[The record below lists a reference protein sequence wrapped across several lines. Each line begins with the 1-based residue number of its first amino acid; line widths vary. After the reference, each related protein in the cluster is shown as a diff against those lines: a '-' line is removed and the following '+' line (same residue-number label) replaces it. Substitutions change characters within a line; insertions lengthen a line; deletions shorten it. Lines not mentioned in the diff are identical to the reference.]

1 MAVYVLMIKLEDNEE
16 KVVYKFG
23 PNEKHMGVIEFN
35 KIKKEFNILD
45 SVNDGVLSN
54 KAYERWAA
62 EKIAKLMYKENGKF
76 PNTTAVEK

>member
-35 KIKKEFNILD
+35 KIKKEFNILE

-62 EKIAKLMYKENGKF
+62 EKIAKLMYKEDEKF
-76 PNTTAVEK
+76 PEIIAVEK